1 MDNQF
6 EEDEHAR
13 SSRRAQ
19 KIEEMKR
26 EKERQMQQRERFR
39 KYLPIIGGAVCAV
52 VIIGIGGSAIVRHGK
67 NRPEQNQEAAQV
79 QIQEDVS
86 DRWQSDRRGQCGI
99 YGCGRRAVI

>member
-26 EKERQMQQRERFR
+26 EKERQMQQRERIR
-39 KYLPIIGGAVCAV
+39 KYLPRQTAV
-52 VIIGIGGSAIVRHGK
+52 RQK
-67 NRPEQNQEAAQV
+67 
-79 QIQEDVS
+79 
-86 DRWQSDRRGQCGI
+86 
-99 YGCGRRAVI
+99 RAVWNIRMWQKSRHMSLL

>member
-39 KYLPIIGGAVCAV
+39 KYLPIIGGACYYRDRW
-52 VIIGIGGSAIVRHGK
+52 IGNSSPWKEQTGTESGGSTGTDTGRC
-67 NRPEQNQEAAQV
+67 
-79 QIQEDVS
+79 VS